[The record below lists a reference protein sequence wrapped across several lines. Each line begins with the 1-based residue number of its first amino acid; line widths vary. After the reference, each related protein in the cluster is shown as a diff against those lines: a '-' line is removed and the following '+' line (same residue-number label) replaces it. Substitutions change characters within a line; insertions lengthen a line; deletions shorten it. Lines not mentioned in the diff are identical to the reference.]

1 MSWSS
6 RQLNTMVQRV
16 KVLRLFA
23 TSKLWYKVS
32 ALPLPSSFSKKFD
45 SLMGRFVWAGK
56 LERLQIDELKNPRS
70 SGGLGLPCVWS
81 KTNALFLQK
90 DLVSVTLLTLCHL

>member
-16 KVLRLFA
+16 EALRLCA
-23 TSKLWYKVS
+23 TSKLWYKAS
-32 ALPLPSSFSKKFD
+32 ALPLPRPFSKKFK
-45 SLMGRFVWAGK
+45 SLMGKFLRAGK
-56 LERLQIDELKNPRS
+56 LERMQMDKLKNPRS

-81 KTNALFLQK
+81 KANAFSSSPVLQI
-90 DLVSVTLLTLCHL
+90 TT